1 LKNIKVLDCT
11 LRDGAQ
17 TNAGRFG
24 DQAIKDI
31 VSYLTEAKI
40 DLIECG
46 YLKDVDFEVGRTYY
60 SCTEDMERYIPEDK
74 QDSRYCV
81 LLDVGKYDLNKLR
94 NYDGRTIDLIRAS
107 FFEWN
112 LDGVYDYCARIQD
125 KGYALSI
132 QPMDTYSYSEENLER
147 LLELAN
153 KLNPEMMAIVDT
165 YSHATSE
172 DVVRIY
178 NKVEPALN
186 PKTALGFHTHNNML
200 NAFDLARTIL
210 NTCAESRE
218 LRLDSSLF
226 GMGRGG
232 GNLNTEIITEYLMSQ
247 GYRQFNMK
255 PILDAIDNYMLD
267 FKQRFDW
274 GYSMPMLYC
283 ALYGVHVNTAAYLE
297 QKPGVTS
304 YDLREMFKTLDPFL
318 KRRYDY
324 DYLDKV
330 YDEYMKNKN
339 A

>member
-1 LKNIKVLDCT
+1 MKNIKVLDCT

-31 VSYLTEAKI
+31 IAYLTEAKI
-40 DLIECG
+40 DLVECG
-46 YLKDVDFEVGRTYY
+46 YLKDTEFEQGRTYY
-60 SCTEDMERYIPEDK
+60 SCAEDLERYIPEDK
-74 QDSRYCV
+74 KSSRYCV
-81 LLDVGKYDLNKLR
+81 LLDVGKYDLDKLR
-94 NYDGRTIDLIRAS
+94 NYDGRTIDLVRAS

-112 LDGVYDYCARIQD
+112 LDGVYDYCARIMD
-125 KGYALSI
+125 KGYALSM
-132 QPMDTYSYSEENLER
+132 QPMDTYSYSEENLDR
-147 LLELAN
+147 LLEMAN
-153 KLNPEMMAIVDT
+153 KLNPEMLAIVDT

-178 NKVEPALN
+178 NRVEEQLN
-186 PKTALGFHTHNNML
+186 PNTAIGFHTHNNML
-200 NAFDLARTIL
+200 NAFDLVRTIL
-210 NTCAESRE
+210 NTHKESRE
-218 LRLDSSLF
+218 IRVDSSLF

-232 GNLNTEIITEYLMSQ
+232 GNLNTEIITEYLMRQ
-247 GYRQFNMK
+247 GLREFNMK

-267 FKQRFDW
+267 FKKRFDW

-304 YDLREMFKTLDPFL
+304 FDLREMFKTLDPFL

-330 YDEYMKNKN
+330 YDEYMKNKK